1 MKIRGQSN
9 ICITWISTFHSL
21 KKKSKTQNS
30 ATHWRDWLKKT
41 FFD

>member
-1 MKIRGQSN
+1 MKIRGQSH

-21 KKKSKTQNS
+21 KKNKTQKS